1 MGVQRKLWVDEATH
15 MLHFYGQ
22 TFPCD
27 RDIEAALAW
36 EDYAL
41 LLSSDTDAL
50 SLWDCEGLVR
60 LTTVGV
66 YPQDMVILGN
76 QVIVCGGA
84 DGKLHL
90 LALPELTEDAEISV
104 PGMPERLC
112 IVEDM
117 IFILTLMVE
126 PEVHTALL
134 RLSGGQVE
142 SLRTFAG
149 IPEAIAADKGGLWIA
164 VSEGVTRL
172 LWTEIG
178 T

>member
-1 MGVQRKLWVDEATH
+1 MGVKRRLWVDEATH

-27 RDIEAALAW
+27 RDIEAALPW

-50 SLWDCEGLVR
+50 SLWDSEGLVR
-60 LTTVGV
+60 LATVGV
-66 YPQDMVILGN
+66 YPQDMSVLGN
-76 QVIVCGGA
+76 QAVVCGGA
-84 DGKLHL
+84 DGKLHML
-90 LALPELTEDAEISV
+90 MLPELTESAEISV

-112 IVEDM
+112 IVENM
-117 IFILTLMVE
+117 IYILTLMVE

-134 RLSGGQVE
+134 RLSGGQLE
-142 SLRTFAG
+142 SLQTFAG
-149 IPEAIAADKGGLWIA
+149 IPEALAADKAGLWIA

-172 LWTEIG
+172 LWAEIE